1 VKEVLPKTLDL
12 ANALGA
18 KIIICFGFH
27 RAGLGPGSAPA
38 AVIDTLGEAAER
50 AASAGIILAMET
62 EEGYWADTGERTR
75 QVVEQV
81 HHPALR
87 VNWDPG
93 NAYCAGERPYP
104 SGYAALR
111 GRIQHVHFK
120 DARRLPDGGA
130 EFVTNGEIDWQ
141 GQIQALMQD
150 KYDGYV
156 SIETHLR
163 PKIAGAKAAFDRLSR
178 LIAEAQQGA

>member
-1 VKEVLPKTLDL
+1 
-12 ANALGA
+12 
-18 KIIICFGFH
+18 
-27 RAGLGPGSAPA
+27 
-38 AVIDTLGEAAER
+38 VIDTLGEAAER
-50 AASAGIILAMET
+50 TANAGMILAMET

-93 NAYCAGERPYP
+93 NAYCAGETPFP
-104 SGYAALR
+104 TGYAALR

-120 DARRLPDGGA
+120 DARHLLDGGT
-130 EFVTNGEIDWQ
+130 EFVPSGEIDWQ
-141 GQIQALMQD
+141 GQIQALVQD
-150 KYDGYV
+150 EYDGYI

-163 PKIAGAKAAFDRLSR
+163 PKIAEAKAAFDRLSR
-178 LIAEAQQGA
+178 LIAEAQQGAQTTRN